1 MLRENPINIY
11 ETSFRENYALPALTD
26 YFKQEN
32 FTYLEMGAEIAKL
45 HLLFDEAGIRQGDR
59 IALIGRNNPRW
70 CITYIAT
77 ITYGAVIVPI
87 LQDFHANDVIHII
100 NHSESRLLF
109 LGDTFWDAIEADQI
123 RKVEAVFSL
132 TDLERDLR
140 APGSEET
147 DGFPEE
153 PRKSLPQSLSE
164 RVRTGAYPLSQD
176 SQRPDDPAQLHLGND
191 RIFERRH
198 ALGQ

>member
-1 MLRENPINIY
+1 MLRENLINIY

-87 LQDFHANDVIHII
+87 LQD
-100 NHSESRLLF
+100 SMP
-109 LGDTFWDAIEADQI
+109 T
-123 RKVEAVFSL
+123 
-132 TDLERDLR
+132 T
-140 APGSEET
+140 
-147 DGFPEE
+147 
-153 PRKSLPQSLSE
+153 
-164 RVRTGAYPLSQD
+164 
-176 SQRPDDPAQLHLGND
+176 
-191 RIFERRH
+191 
-198 ALGQ
+198 

>member
-1 MLRENPINIY
+1 MLRENLINIY

-109 LGDTFWDAIEADQI
+109 LGL
-123 RKVEAVFSL
+123 SL
-132 TDLERDLR
+132 I
-140 APGSEET
+140 
-147 DGFPEE
+147 
-153 PRKSLPQSLSE
+153 
-164 RVRTGAYPLSQD
+164 
-176 SQRPDDPAQLHLGND
+176 H
-191 RIFERRH
+191 I
-198 ALGQ
+198 